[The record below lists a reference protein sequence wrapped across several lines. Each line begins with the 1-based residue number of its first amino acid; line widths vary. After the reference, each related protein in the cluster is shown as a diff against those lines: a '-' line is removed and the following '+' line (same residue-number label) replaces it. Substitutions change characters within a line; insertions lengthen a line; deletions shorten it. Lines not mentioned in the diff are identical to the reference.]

1 VKWLTQVGVTGTV
14 HCVNE
19 DRDARSLTGS
29 AQAELRERAVR
40 MLQRGYTH
48 AAVAEALGVNVR
60 TVAKWW
66 ARFQISGWKGL
77 AERRRGRRP
86 GEQMALTESQQA
98 AVIVVLAGRNPD
110 QLQLPGVLWDR
121 AAVRALIVKLF
132 GIALTRQTVGAYLRK
147 WGFSG
152 KKPERR
158 WAEQDPARVKA
169 WLEDQYPKI
178 KARAREEGALV
189 LFGDEMGVRAG
200 QTAGK
205 TYSLRGQ
212 RAVVKLTGK
221 RFSANVISAVGADGT
236 LVFDVFEGTCDE
248 LRFMDFLD
256 KLMAH
261 FPDQAKIF
269 LILDNA
275 KFHKSAAIELWLV
288 DHPRLELFFLPPYA
302 PELNPDELLNQDVH
316 THVARRRPSDL
327 QTLIAMTVEYLA
339 TRTREIVRNYFKG
352 RHVSYAQ

>member
-1 VKWLTQVGVTGTV
+1 
-14 HCVNE
+14 
-19 DRDARSLTGS
+19 LTGS
-29 AQAELRERAVR
+29 AQAALRERAVR
-40 MLQRGYTH
+40 MLQRGVTH
-48 AAVAEALGVNVR
+48 AAVAEAIGINVR
-60 TVAKWW
+60 TVAKWS
-66 ARFQISGWKGL
+66 ARFQVSGWQGL
-77 AERRRGRRP
+77 AERWRGRRP
-86 GEQMALTESQQA
+86 GEQMALSEVQQA
-98 AVIVVLAGRNPD
+98 ELIVVLKGKNPD

-121 AAVRALIVKLF
+121 AAVRALIRKLF
-132 GIALTRQTVGAYLRK
+132 GIELTRQTVGVYLRK

-169 WLEDQYPKI
+169 WLEQEYPRI
-178 KARAREEGALV
+178 KTRARREGALL

-205 TYSLRGQ
+205 TYSPRGQ
-212 RAVVKLTGK
+212 RAIVKLTGK

-236 LVFDVFEGTCDE
+236 LVFDIFEGTCDE

-256 KLMAH
+256 KLLAH
-261 FPDQAKIF
+261 FPERNKIF

-275 KFHKSAAIELWLV
+275 KFHKTEAVALWLE

-316 THVARRRPSDL
+316 AHVAGRRPRDL
-327 QTLIAMTVEYLA
+327 ETLIKMTVEYLA

-352 RHVSYAQ
+352 VHVSYAQ

>member
-1 VKWLTQVGVTGTV
+1 
-14 HCVNE
+14 
-19 DRDARSLTGS
+19 
-29 AQAELRERAVR
+29 LRERAVR
-40 MLQRGYTH
+40 MLQRGATH
-48 AAVAEALGVNVR
+48 AAVAEVIGVNVR
-60 TVAKWW
+60 TIAKWS
-66 ARFQISGWKGL
+66 ARFQISGWQGL
-77 AERRRGRRP
+77 GERRRGRRP
-86 GEQMALTESQQA
+86 GEQMALSEAEQA
-98 AVIVVLAGRNPD
+98 EVIVVLRGKNPD

-121 AAVRALIVKLF
+121 AAVRALIKKLF
-132 GIALTRQTVGAYLRK
+132 GIELTRQTVGVYLRK

-169 WLEDQYPKI
+169 WLEEEYPKI
-178 KARAREEGALV
+178 KARARKEGALL

-205 TYSLRGQ
+205 TYSPRGQ
-212 RAVVKLTGK
+212 RAIVKLTGK

-236 LVFDVFEGTCDE
+236 LVFDVFQGTCDE

-256 KLMAH
+256 KLLAH
-261 FPDQAKIF
+261 FPERNKIF

-275 KFHKSAAIELWLV
+275 KFHKSAAIDLWLE

-316 THVARRRPSDL
+316 AHVARRRPRDL
-327 QTLIAMTVEYLA
+327 ETLIKLTADYLA
-339 TRTREIVRNYFKG
+339 TRTGEIVRNYFKG

>member
-1 VKWLTQVGVTGTV
+1 
-14 HCVNE
+14 VNG

-29 AQAELRERAVR
+29 AQAELRQRAVR
-40 MLQRGYTH
+40 MLQRGCTH
-48 AAVAEALGVNVR
+48 AVVAEVMGVNVR
-60 TVAKWW
+60 TIAKWA
-66 ARFQISGWKGL
+66 ARFQVSGWEGL
-77 AERRRGRRP
+77 AQRRRGRRP
-86 GEQMALTESQQA
+86 GEQMALSEAQQA
-98 AVIVVLAGRNPD
+98 QLIVVLTGKNPD

-121 AAVRALIVKLF
+121 PAVRALIRKLF
-132 GIALTRQTVGAYLRK
+132 GIELSRQTVGVYLRK

-169 WLEDQYPKI
+169 WLEVEYPKI
-178 KARAREEGALV
+178 KARAGDEGALL

-205 TYSLRGQ
+205 TYSPRGQ

-236 LVFDVFEGTCDE
+236 LVFDMFEGTCDE
-248 LRFMDFLD
+248 LRVMDFLD
-256 KLMAH
+256 KLLAH
-261 FPDQAKIF
+261 FPERDKIF

-275 KFHKSAAIELWLV
+275 KFHKTPAVALWLE
-288 DHPRLELFFLPPYA
+288 DHPRMELFFLPPYA

-316 THVARRRPSDL
+316 AHVARRRPSDL
-327 QTLIAMTVEYLA
+327 ETLIKMTAEYLA
-339 TRTREIVRNYFKG
+339 TRTREIVRNYFRG
-352 RHVSYAQ
+352 AHVSYAQ